1 MARALPK
8 AWHYPLRGPWTI
20 PYINGTLQ
28 EQACLDHA
36 ALIHHR
42 SLCSQPEDYSVARD
56 EALIP
61 LLIHQQAMRTHTG
74 SKAAR
79 EAAEASTTV
88 KPGLT
93 RAQ

>member
-56 EALIP
+56 
-61 LLIHQQAMRTHTG
+61 
-74 SKAAR
+74 
-79 EAAEASTTV
+79 
-88 KPGLT
+88 
-93 RAQ
+93 